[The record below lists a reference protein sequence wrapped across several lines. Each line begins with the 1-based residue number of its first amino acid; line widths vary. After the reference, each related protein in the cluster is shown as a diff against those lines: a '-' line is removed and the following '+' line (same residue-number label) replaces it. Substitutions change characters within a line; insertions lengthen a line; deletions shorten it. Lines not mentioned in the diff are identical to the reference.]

1 MLAPLT
7 DPRTRTFAWATSL
20 AVHSLLTAG
29 AFWAGTQGGTEA
41 GGESESREIG
51 IVLRE
56 SSLPPSPFESESFS
70 DADTPTPVEMTA
82 IETAPTENASLAP
95 SPFSDL
101 LEQLVEPKDPGAGPK
116 ASAGGPS
123 ASAAAPPAGGGTK
136 LPIGKARVEFLGVE
150 GVGSRFVY
158 VLDRS
163 TSMGSNRGAPLRAV
177 KAHLISSLEAIGP
190 AQQFHILFFNT
201 RVSSLDLTGGQR
213 RIAYGTDENKT
224 RAANF
229 VLSVT
234 PDGGTERKTALEEA
248 LDFRPDVIFFLTD
261 DETPMTPSQLAEIIE
276 DASGGVTIHTIE
288 FGDGP
293 DHGRRNFLVE
303 LAEQTGGQHSY
314 VDTSMLS
321 R

>member
-7 DPRTRTFAWATSL
+7 DPRTRTLAWATSL

-41 GGESESREIG
+41 GGDPDSREIG

-56 SSLPPSPFESESFS
+56 SSLPPSPFESESLS
-70 DADTPTPVEMTA
+70 DADTPTPVEMTP
-82 IETAPTENASLAP
+82 IETAPTEAASLAP

-101 LEQLVEPKDPGAGPK
+101 LEQLVEPKDPGAGPQ

-123 ASAAAPPAGGGTK
+123 ASAAAPPAGGATK

-150 GVGSRFVY
+150 GVGSRFLY
-158 VLDRS
+158 LLDRS
-163 TSMGSNRGAPLRAV
+163 DSMQGAPLRAV
-177 KAHLISSLEAIGP
+177 KDHLIASLEAIGP

-213 RIAYGTDENKT
+213 RLAYGVDEYKA
-224 RAANF
+224 RAAKY
-229 VLSVT
+229 VLSVNA
-234 PDGGTERKTALEEA
+234 DGGTLREPALEEA
-248 LDFRPDVIFFLTD
+248 LAFRPDVIFFLTD
-261 DETPMTPSQLAEIIE
+261 DETPMTPGELNEIVA
-276 DASGGVTIHTIE
+276 DASGRVTIHTIE
-288 FGDGP
+288 FGKGP

>member
-1 MLAPLT
+1 MLPPVA
-7 DPRTRTFAWATSL
+7 DRRTRTLAWTTSL

-29 AFWAGTQGGTEA
+29 ALWGGLAGGTEA
-41 GGESESREIG
+41 GSGESESREIG

-56 SSLPPSPFESESFS
+56 SSLPPSPFESDSLS
-70 DADTPTPVEMTA
+70 DVDTPVPVEAPSAEAT
-82 IETAPTENASLAP
+82 PTEAASLAP

-101 LEQLVEPKDPGAGPK
+101 LEQLVEPKDPGAGPQ

-123 ASAAAPPAGGGTK
+123 AAAAAPPPGGRVK
-136 LPIGKARVEFLGVE
+136 LPIGKARVAFLGVE

-158 VLDRS
+158 VLDHS
-163 TSMGSNRGAPLRAV
+163 ISMQGAPLRAV
-177 KAHLISSLEAIGP
+177 KTHLVASLEAIGP
-190 AQQFHILFFNT
+190 PQQFHILFFNT

-224 RAANF
+224 RAAKF
-229 VLSVT
+229 VLGVNA
-234 PDGGTERKTALEEA
+234 DGGTERKTALDEA
-248 LDFRPDVIFFLTD
+248 IAFRPDVIFFLTD
-261 DETPMTPSQLAEIIE
+261 DETPMTRAQLKEIID

-288 FGDGP
+288 FGKGP
-293 DHGRRNFLVE
+293 DDGRRNFLVE

>member
-7 DPRTRTFAWATSL
+7 DPRTRTLAWATSL

-41 GGESESREIG
+41 GGDSESREIG

-56 SSLPPSPFESESFS
+56 SSLPPSPFESESLS
-70 DADTPTPVEMTA
+70 DADALTPVEVTA
-82 IETAPTENASLAP
+82 IETAQAEKASLAP

-101 LEQLVEPKDPGAGPK
+101 LEQLVEPKDPGAGPQ

-123 ASAAAPPAGGGTK
+123 ASAAAPPAGGGAK
-136 LPIGKARVEFLGVE
+136 LPIGKARVGFLGVE

-163 TSMGSNRGAPLRAV
+163 TSMQGAPLRAV
-177 KAHLISSLEAIGP
+177 KAHLVASLEAIGAP
-190 AQQFHILFFNT
+190 QQFHILFFNT

-213 RIAYGTDENKT
+213 RIAYGTDENKS
-224 RAANF
+224 RAAKF

-234 PDGGTERKTALEEA
+234 ADGGTERKTALDEA
-248 LDFRPDVIFFLTD
+248 LAFRPDVIFFLTD
-261 DETPMTPSQLAEIIE
+261 DETPMTASQLAEIID

>member
-7 DPRTRTFAWATSL
+7 DPRTRTIAWATSL

-29 AFWAGTQGGTEA
+29 ALWAGTRSGTEA
-41 GGESESREIG
+41 GGDTESREIG

-56 SSLPPSPFESESFS
+56 SSLPPSPFEPESFS
-70 DADTPTPVEMTA
+70 DADTPTPVEVTA
-82 IETAPTENASLAP
+82 IETAQAEKASLAP

-123 ASAAAPPAGGGTK
+123 ASAAAPPAGGVTK
-136 LPIGKARVEFLGVE
+136 LPIGKARVGFLGVE

-163 TSMGSNRGAPLRAV
+163 TSMQGAPLRAV
-177 KAHLISSLEAIGP
+177 KAQLIASLEAIGP

-213 RIAYGTDENKT
+213 RLAYGVDEYKA
-224 RAANF
+224 RAAKY

-234 PDGGTERKTALEEA
+234 ADGGTERVGALDEA
-248 LDFRPDVIFFLTD
+248 LAFRPDVIFFLTD
-261 DETPMTPSQLAEIIE
+261 DETPMTASQLAEIID

-314 VDTSMLS
+314 VDTTMLS